1 MTMQG
6 KIADMKLTTE
16 QATGAPQNLALSIC
30 RRPIVSETVSRVL
43 GRMPAFALRNA
54 PESIAALSTE
64 TEARIGEAAL
74 VVFELDAATVA
85 DSDAILR
92 LVEHGGAKTRFL
104 AVTGDDLPLSQAR
117 ALMKLGI
124 DDVVPTGEDADEL
137 AETLSG
143 ALREVLTAAAP
154 PAPVAKGGGA
164 PRRAGT
170 VIAVTRG
177 RGGLG
182 ATTIAVNLADM
193 LLEPHGLLVKANTH
207 TVALVDLDI
216 QFGNAGTYL
225 DLEDN
230 GAMVEIARSPNVPDR
245 AFLDTAMQRQ
255 QSGLRVLTAPKAAI
269 PLEAID
275 EAKVAAILE
284 SLREDF
290 DYVVVDL
297 PRALVPWLEA
307 VMRRTDLLLMVCDT
321 SVPAVSASRRLLDL
335 LTDEVPGLMT
345 EVVINRERRP
355 LVLSHAHKLAADA
368 LRLPLKHFVADDAAA
383 ARRAVDRGEV
393 LNAVSPNSSLTKSLK
408 RVAGSILNTFPAR
421 TGAGRSHGSN

>member
-6 KIADMKLTTE
+6 KIADMKMTTE
-16 QATGAPQNLALSIC
+16 HETDAPENLALSIC
-30 RRPIVSETVSRVL
+30 RRPIVSDTIARVM
-43 GRMPAFALRNA
+43 GRMPAFRLRSA

-74 VVFELDAATVA
+74 VVFELDAATVG
-85 DSDAILR
+85 DSNAILR
-92 LVEHGGAKTRFL
+92 LVEHGGPKTRFL

-143 ALREVLTAAAP
+143 ALREVLNAAAP
-154 PAPVAKGGGA
+154 PAPVAGGGA

-170 VIAVTRG
+170 LITVVRG

-193 LLEPHGLLVKANTH
+193 LLEPQGLLVKANTH
-207 TVALVDLDI
+207 TVALVDLDL

-230 GAMVEIARSPNVPDR
+230 GAMVEIARAPNVPDR
-245 AFLDTAMQRQ
+245 SFLDTALQKHS
-255 QSGLRVLTAPKAAI
+255 SGLRVLTAPKAAI
-269 PLEAID
+269 PLDAID
-275 EAKVAAILE
+275 ETKVAAILD

-307 VMRRTDLLLMVCDT
+307 VMRRTDLLLLVCDT

-355 LVLSHAHKLAADA
+355 LVLSHAHKLASDA
-368 LRLPLKHFVADDAAA
+368 LRLPLKHFVADDPAA

-421 TGAGRSHGSN
+421 SGAGRSHGSN